1 MRRRCGC
8 AVVRQGHLIA
18 VVVPFLIGCA
28 VLAIG
33 CAGGRSEAPE
43 EQVHTE
49 ATASEEARCGGT
61 GTLKQEGA
69 VFSTNDVP
77 GCPKGGLLSG
87 TDGRD
92 NLDGKMGDDEIRGL
106 GDKDAL
112 IGGSGSDVIYGGDG
126 GDSLA
131 GGPYWGN
138 PDEESSKDVLHG
150 GPGKDFLY
158 GAEDDDVLYG
168 GDGDDYL
175 VGDKGEDVI
184 YGGDGNDYL
193 DGATYSGAEIC
204 CVLGRDKL
212 FCGEGKD
219 HYIADKLDYVDSSCA
234 VKDRPPNL

>member
-1 MRRRCGC
+1 VC
-8 AVVRQGHLIA
+8 AVVRQAHLIA

-61 GTLKQEGA
+61 RSIHLQEST
-69 VFSTNDVP
+69 FTTNDVP
-77 GCPKGGLLSG
+77 GCPNKGGLLSG

-92 NLDGKMGDDEIRGL
+92 NLDGEDGDDEIRGL
-106 GDKDAL
+106 GAKDGL
-112 IGGSGSDVIYGGDG
+112 IGGSGSDVIYGGEGD
-126 GDSLA
+126 DSLV
-131 GGPYWGN
+131 GGTFGGT

-219 HYIADKLDYVDSSCA
+219 HYIADKLDYVDSSCE
-234 VKDRPPNL
+234 VKDLPPNL